1 MHNGIGAFEV
11 NAAAALVALLAAVV
25 RLASWRKTGHGYML
39 CLCAGWLGLCV
50 YFSLLAISAGYSP
63 VWNRD
68 ELAPTIRLTL
78 AVAVTLIAGGKL
90 LMLRVVWK
98 YAPPHSGRRRDST

>member
-39 CLCAGWLGLCV
+39 WLCAGWLGLCV

-63 VWNRD
+63 VWNRG
-68 ELAPTIRLTL
+68 ELAPVIRLTL

-98 YAPPHSGRRRDST
+98 CAPPHGSGRRNST